1 MNKVKRYELDR
12 DEEDACAYMMEYK
25 NGDYDEYDDYEK
37 LEKENE
43 SLKVGSAEVGE
54 LFLNE
59 QQKNMKLQSEKA
71 ELISGI
77 NEIIYTY
84 KRTISPSKLLFS
96 IRNLETIIEKYN
108 PQS

>member
-1 MNKVKRYELDR
+1 MNSAQEFL
-12 DEEDACAYMMEYK
+12 
-25 NGDYDEYDDYEK
+25 
-37 LEKENE
+37 
-43 SLKVGSAEVGE
+43 LKVGIHDKVIGNAKRTEDGKIIVGDTSLTYLSDMME
-54 LFLNE
+54 FWAKRKI
-59 QQKNMKLQSEKA
+59 QKLESEKA

-96 IRNLETIIEKYN
+96 IRNLETIIEKHN